1 MLPAI
6 LDMIREERAMEGA
19 RIHLAM
25 AENPPPSSQRPR
37 KLAPVWRALIE
48 VGFIVFLYYSNL
60 LMGEFESS
68 GQGRSRGLWWSVHD
82 ILTGSNFTI
91 ALVTALIG
99 YLVFEFLR
107 KRV

>member
-1 MLPAI
+1 MPPAI
-6 LDMIREERAMEGA
+6 LDLIREQRAMEGA
-19 RIHLAM
+19 RIHFAM
-25 AENPPPSSQRPR
+25 PDELPPDGKKPP

-68 GQGRSRGLWWSVHD
+68 GQGRSRGLWWAAHD
-82 ILTGSNFTI
+82 ILTESNFTI
-91 ALVTALIG
+91 ALATALIG

-107 KRV
+107 KRF

>member
-1 MLPAI
+1 MPPGV

-19 RIHLAM
+19 RLHVAM
-25 AENPPPSSQRPR
+25 TENPPPNSPGPR
-37 KLAPVWRALIE
+37 KLTPVWRALIE

-68 GQGRSRGLWWSVHD
+68 GQGRSRGLWWALHD
-82 ILTGSNFTI
+82 ILTEPNFTI
-91 ALVTALIG
+91 ALVTAIVG

-107 KRV
+107 KRF

>member
-1 MLPAI
+1 
-6 LDMIREERAMEGA
+6 MIREGRAMEGT
-19 RIHLAM
+19 RISFAM
-25 AENPPPSSQRPR
+25 AEKPPPDLKRPR

-68 GQGRSRGLWWSVHD
+68 GQGRSRGLWWAVHD
-82 ILTGSNFTI
+82 ILTETNFTI
-91 ALVTALIG
+91 AIVTALIG

-107 KRV
+107 KRF

>member
-1 MLPAI
+1 MPPAI
-6 LDMIREERAMEGA
+6 LDMIPEGRAMEGT
-19 RIHLAM
+19 RISFAM
-25 AENPPPSSQRPR
+25 AENLTPDLKRPR
-37 KLAPVWRALIE
+37 RLAPVWRALIE

-68 GQGRSRGLWWSVHD
+68 GQGRSRGLWWAVHD
-82 ILTGSNFTI
+82 IFTESNFTI

-107 KRV
+107 KRF